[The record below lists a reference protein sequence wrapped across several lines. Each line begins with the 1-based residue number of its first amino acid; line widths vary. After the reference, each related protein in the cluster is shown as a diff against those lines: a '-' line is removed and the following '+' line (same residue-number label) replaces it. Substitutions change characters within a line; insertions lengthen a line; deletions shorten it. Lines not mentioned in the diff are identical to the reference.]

1 MFFVVP
7 RNQKTPGWAQQMCQ
21 VCHVPSVPDG
31 DGEDGDGEDGWLGG
45 DDGDGDGGD
54 GDGDG
59 DDDSCGARESNH
71 PSKTTAR
78 LGPTPQ
84 RTRARRAYKSSRPL
98 PGNMSSRRAEH
109 DDEIERC
116 RTELQSLGRPRRPR
130 HPSEP
135 YTVDALTDYIEQLTK
150 YMQSTRKG
158 TEEKEDA
165 IAELI
170 EANRTLIHFV
180 RRMPKQPAAGP
191 SAGCG

>member
-1 MFFVVP
+1 
-7 RNQKTPGWAQQMCQ
+7 
-21 VCHVPSVPDG
+21 
-31 DGEDGDGEDGWLGG
+31 
-45 DDGDGDGGD
+45 
-54 GDGDG
+54 
-59 DDDSCGARESNH
+59 
-71 PSKTTAR
+71 
-78 LGPTPQ
+78 
-84 RTRARRAYKSSRPL
+84 
-98 PGNMSSRRAEH
+98 MSSRRAEH
-109 DDEIERC
+109 HDEIERC

>member
-1 MFFVVP
+1 M
-7 RNQKTPGWAQQMCQ
+7 A
-21 VCHVPSVPDG
+21 
-31 DGEDGDGEDGWLGG
+31 
-45 DDGDGDGGD
+45 
-54 GDGDG
+54 
-59 DDDSCGARESNH
+59 
-71 PSKTTAR
+71 
-78 LGPTPQ
+78 
-84 RTRARRAYKSSRPL
+84 
-98 PGNMSSRRAEH
+98 SRRAEH

-116 RTELQSLGRPRRPR
+116 RTELRTLGRPR
-130 HPSEP
+130 HPSQP